1 MNINTKLALV
11 EFRLV
16 GTNKRRVHYRFISF
30 RTYGT
35 GVVQY
40 DTKAFM
46 SDDMKALNMAICL
59 EVEILLANGH
69 TNITVHETCDAKTLK
84 EWNIAIC
91 RV

>member
-1 MNINTKLALV
+1 M
-11 EFRLV
+11 EF
-16 GTNKRRVHYRFISF
+16 RFISF

-46 SDDMKALNMAICL
+46 SNDIKALTKAVL
-59 EVEILLANGH
+59 GEVQALHACGH
-69 TNITVHETCDAKTLK
+69 DRITVHDVCNANTMKK
-84 EWNIAIC
+84 WNITIH

>member
-1 MNINTKLALV
+1 MQ
-11 EFRLV
+11 FRFL
-16 GTNKRRVHYRFISF
+16 SF

-40 DTKAFM
+40 DSKAFM
-46 SDDMKALNMAICL
+46 SNDVKALNMAVFR

-69 TNITVHETCDAKTLK
+69 IGVTVHETCDAKTLK
-84 EWNIAIC
+84 EWNITIC

>member
-1 MNINTKLALV
+1 MNINTKPVLA
-11 EFRLV
+11 EFSLV

-35 GVVQY
+35 SVVQY

-46 SDDMKALNMAICL
+46 SDDMEALAKAVCQ
-59 EVEILLANGH
+59 EVGILRACGH
-69 TNITVHETCDAKTLK
+69 DHIVVHSTCDAELCIKY
-84 EWNIAIC
+84 NITFC

>member
-1 MNINTKLALV
+1 MQ
-11 EFRLV
+11 FRFL
-16 GTNKRRVHYRFISF
+16 SF

-40 DTKAFM
+40 DSKAFM
-46 SDDMKALNMAICL
+46 SNDVKALNMAVFR

-69 TNITVHETCDAKTLK
+69 TGVTVHETCDVKILK
-84 EWNIAIC
+84 EWNITLC

>member
-1 MNINTKLALV
+1 MQ
-11 EFRLV
+11 FRFL
-16 GTNKRRVHYRFISF
+16 SF

-40 DTKAFM
+40 DSKAFM
-46 SDDMKALNMAICL
+46 SNDVKALNMAVFR

-69 TNITVHETCDAKTLK
+69 TGVTVHETCDAKTIK
-84 EWNIAIC
+84 EWNITLC

>member
-1 MNINTKLALV
+1 MQ
-11 EFRLV
+11 FRFL
-16 GTNKRRVHYRFISF
+16 SF

-40 DTKAFM
+40 DSKAFV
-46 SDDMKALNMAICL
+46 SNDVKALNMAVFR

-69 TNITVHETCDAKTLK
+69 TGVTVHETCDAKTLK
-84 EWNIAIC
+84 EWSITLC